1 MAELKKSKMTLA
13 NGKFRKELVMPNGEI
28 KVFEY
33 EKKEPS
39 FNDMI
44 NENSTIQKEY
54 LDEWREKSEF
64 QYTNNFEENI
74 KDKVGRYMKY
84 KRQDGKA
91 KDKFRIVMG
100 GYIVAVTDKYIALKN
115 PVRNLTFSVQYAWLL
130 EAFVW
135 DFPNKK
141 DKDDDVS
148 SEVKKAQK
156 QVKKELKE
164 EKKRELK
171 EAKDKKAQ
179 DGDTPLTPNGK
190 NGKGDNGG
198 NPRPK
203 KQPKLTDEQAE
214 ALLKKSYY
222 EEDMKFGRD
231 KLFQTLKSNG
241 HKITRKQVDGWLK
254 QQLLYQ
260 LDKPAFEPKD
270 FVIQTSTAPNKVWNI
285 DLVEMD
291 GDKIVLNCVDRF
303 SKYAHSR
310 ILRNKTAQQVINGL
324 KSIFRNTKPSTI
336 VSDNGPEFKAVITM
350 KFLKDEEVKQFFSTA
365 HSPWVNG
372 AVEVFNKTMKQM
384 FKKMTYQASDEKTVF
399 TQPILN
405 RILKAYNNS
414 IHSTIQMK
422 PIDALKPENFDEVNT
437 QNQKNL
443 SVGAKAVQKND
454 IEKGDQVRIS
464 LNKGNDRNTK
474 QYRTN
479 WSEDIYFI
487 KKVVRGSGVNPIQY
501 QVEKDGDE
509 DDENTAVKGLFKRE
523 EVQPIKYVENEDEVD
538 VPYEISKFLKEEGDE
553 IKVSYKGYKSDGD
566 RWLLKSVL
574 KQDLGATIYKKLY
587 DEMRG

>member
-1 MAELKKSKMTLA
+1 
-13 NGKFRKELVMPNGEI
+13 
-28 KVFEY
+28 
-33 EKKEPS
+33 
-39 FNDMI
+39 
-44 NENSTIQKEY
+44 
-54 LDEWREKSEF
+54 
-64 QYTNNFEENI
+64 
-74 KDKVGRYMKY
+74 
-84 KRQDGKA
+84 
-91 KDKFRIVMG
+91 
-100 GYIVAVTDKYIALKN
+100 
-115 PVRNLTFSVQYAWLL
+115 
-130 EAFVW
+130 
-135 DFPNKK
+135 
-141 DKDDDVS
+141 
-148 SEVKKAQK
+148 
-156 QVKKELKE
+156 
-164 EKKRELK
+164 
-171 EAKDKKAQ
+171 
-179 DGDTPLTPNGK
+179 
-190 NGKGDNGG
+190 
-198 NPRPK
+198 
-203 KQPKLTDEQAE
+203 
-214 ALLKKSYY
+214 
-222 EEDMKFGRD
+222 
-231 KLFQTLKSNG
+231 
-241 HKITRKQVDGWLK
+241 
-254 QQLLYQ
+254 
-260 LDKPAFEPKD
+260 
-270 FVIQTSTAPNKVWNI
+270 
-285 DLVEMD
+285 
-291 GDKIVLNCVDRF
+291 
-303 SKYAHSR
+303 
-310 ILRNKTAQQVINGL
+310 
-324 KSIFRNTKPSTI
+324 
-336 VSDNGPEFKAVITM
+336 
-350 KFLKDEEVKQFFSTA
+350 
-365 HSPWVNG
+365 
-372 AVEVFNKTMKQM
+372 VEVFNKTMKQM